1 MSDLSIESCRTL
13 FTRYRTNH
21 QFLTGERKKLVV
33 RRQEETDSRD
43 DLTDARE
50 IIAAVG
56 ILAQQE
62 LKEVLESLVTEALRA
77 VFNDSYA
84 FVVED
89 TVQRNKPE
97 TNFYVEADGNKLGLR
112 DELGCGVLDVISF
125 VLRVVLWASS
135 VDKTRNT
142 MILDEPAKFV
152 SRDRRQSFGDM
163 MRKISSMLEIQFIMV
178 THEPEFI
185 EVADKAY
192 RVENIEGVS
201 STVEV

>member
-1 MSDLSIESCRTL
+1 MSDLSVEVCREL
-13 FTRYRTNH
+13 FTRYRSAY
-21 QFLTGERKKLVV
+21 QFQTAERKKLVS
-33 RRQEETDSRD
+33 RRNEEIINRD
-43 DLTDARE
+43 DLSDARE
-50 IIAAVG
+50 VMSAVG

-62 LKEVLESLVTEALRA
+62 FKEVLESLVTEALRA
-77 VFNDSYA
+77 VFNETYS
-84 FVVED
+84 FIVED

-135 VDKTRNT
+135 VDETRNT

-152 SRDRRQSFGDM
+152 SRDRRQAFGDM
-163 MRKISSMLEIQFIMV
+163 MRKISSMLEIQFVMV

-201 STVEV
+201 SAVEV